1 MQKISVKK
9 EIENVEYFTRKRFS
23 ASATDR
29 ASGCGRRRFSHLS
42 VSAQVNDN
50 WAHWIQAPLTYLRS
64 QNHNKS
70 SHDRAIRL

>member
-1 MQKISVKK
+1 MKEHPYLAKSCRVKKSLNAWQIVQKISVKK
-9 EIENVEYFTRKRFS
+9 EKENVEYFTRKRFS

-50 WAHWIQAPLTYLRS
+50 
-64 QNHNKS
+64 
-70 SHDRAIRL
+70 